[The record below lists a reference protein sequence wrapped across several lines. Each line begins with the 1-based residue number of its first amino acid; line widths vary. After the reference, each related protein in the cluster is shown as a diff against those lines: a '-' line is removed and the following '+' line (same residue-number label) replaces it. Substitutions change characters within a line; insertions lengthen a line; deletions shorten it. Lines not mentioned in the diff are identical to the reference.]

1 MACFADINVSQGSV
15 ATYAGC
21 GEIFNIHLTANLI
34 RNLPVKKFVNRLRF
48 DRIMMWQ
55 PAETCRN
62 TVTAVACRVTHRLCQ
77 ISPIIVCQGQA
88 CFGCWTDSVT
98 DGSWAAHQN
107 NWISCFDSK
116 CLTAREL
123 KGERKCADTVGT
135 VLVQKASWLAV
146 SNAKNIFFKQ
156 NIRKQ
161 FYRTAL
167 GNCYAL
173 KLPKCWLQLK
183 NKFVVLFIIMFGTLS
198 FPGGIRE
205 LEFWTHAFQWQCSQR
220 TNWLSTNR
228 PSFAADNRLVTPM
241 PNSHRQA
248 RPDKTAL
255 SVSRPLRR
263 CELYSRQLKT
273 VAARKSEVWTR

>member
-1 MACFADINVSQGSV
+1 VSARVYSPWRSCDNQPRRAGTPRQQWRAVSLIDYVKLVQSSSV
-15 ATYAGC
+15 RDRLASAAG
-21 GEIFNIHLTANLI
+21 LI
-34 RNLPVKKFVNRLRF
+34 LWLR
-48 DRIMMWQ
+48 W
-55 PAETCRN
+55 PT
-62 TVTAVACRVTHRLCQ
+62 L
-77 ISPIIVCQGQA
+77 
-88 CFGCWTDSVT
+88 T

-123 KGERKCADTVGT
+123 KRERKCADTVGT
-135 VLVQKASWLAV
+135 VLVQKASGLAV

-161 FYRTAL
+161 FHRTAL

-248 RPDKTAL
+248 RPDKTVL
-255 SVSRPLRR
+255 SVSCLPRR